1 MAMVL
6 PLVLAFILAIF
17 EYGRYIF
24 TVQLFNNAARE
35 GTRYAVAHLQPVTL
49 GGVTYGNATS
59 DVTSHVT
66 GVTAGITLASQNIQ
80 VIASDDLG
88 NNLGTWN
95 SAQPGQCVTVK
106 ITGNYQVGVLAF
118 LRLPST
124 IPVTAQATMDV
135 EAN

>member
-1 MAMVL
+1 MLSYLTSSVRAGSSCSRRRGSLTVEMAMVL

-59 DVTSHVT
+59 DVTSHERSILSPHAALADSRHLSPV
-66 GVTAGITLASQNIQ
+66 AGLRRLLAP
-80 VIASDDLG
+80 LG
-88 NNLGTWN
+88 DNRGLHD
-95 SAQPGQCVTVK
+95 
-106 ITGNYQVGVLAF
+106 
-118 LRLPST
+118 RLL
-124 IPVTAQATMDV
+124 
-135 EAN
+135 